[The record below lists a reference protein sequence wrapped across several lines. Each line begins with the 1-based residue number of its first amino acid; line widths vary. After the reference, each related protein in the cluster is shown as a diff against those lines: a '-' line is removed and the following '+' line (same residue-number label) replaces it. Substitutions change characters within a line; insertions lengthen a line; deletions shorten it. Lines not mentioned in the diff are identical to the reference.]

1 MNILI
6 HTAFLIGVYA
16 TAALGRP
23 RVNNQLRTILGQ
35 YKRSRGYSGER
46 GGGGGRRRRDGRG
59 VYGGSGDT
67 LLDDYFCQNYYDGGN
82 MEDCHQL
89 RAKVKYNH
97 TRAVPTLELGDPSK
111 PAMFFLHGWPDS
123 SALWANQFDYFCGS
137 STSKYFCVA
146 PSWFDYHP
154 DVPAKPRS
162 DLLWDKQI
170 EAFHHAL
177 AVEMGL
183 KNLTVVMFDFGAVVG
198 YQFVYR
204 YPHLVKRVVAMDI
217 GMELLGGGKGGL
229 PPGTPTLEEQPAYV
243 QTNIRSFLSQN
254 NTMMRTSPAVIGTPC
269 ANCDAI
275 INANIGWPY
284 WQMVRDGP
292 KETWPERVV
301 PHVPRAQ
308 WNFSF
313 APGFPEEIPL
323 LFTYGT
329 CDDNTGCHGCPPC
342 ADRSGYIKYFKPWI
356 RWVDQRNV
364 DSRSVAIS
372 GGDHWSMC
380 RKSKQVNAEIHA
392 WLEGETNN

>member
-1 MNILI
+1 MNMLI

-46 GGGGGRRRRDGRG
+46 RGGKSRQGGRGG
-59 VYGGSGDT
+59 YAGSGDT

-82 MEDCHQL
+82 MEDCYQL

-111 PAMFFLHGWPDS
+111 PAMVFLHGWPDS

-137 STSKYFCVA
+137 STGKYFCVA

-154 DVPAKPRS
+154 DVPVKPRS
-162 DLLWDKQI
+162 ELLWDKQI

-183 KNLTVVMFDFGAVVG
+183 KKLTLIMFGFGAVLG

-217 GMELLGGGKGGL
+217 GMDLLGGGKGGL
-229 PPGTPTLEEQPAYV
+229 PTGTPTLEEQPEYV

-292 KETWPERVV
+292 KERWPERVV
-301 PHVPRAQ
+301 PHVRGSLQ
-308 WNFSF
+308 
-313 APGFPEEIPL
+313 
-323 LFTYGT
+323 
-329 CDDNTGCHGCPPC
+329 
-342 ADRSGYIKYFKPWI
+342 KPYT
-356 RWVDQRNV
+356 
-364 DSRSVAIS
+364 
-372 GGDHWSMC
+372 
-380 RKSKQVNAEIHA
+380 
-392 WLEGETNN
+392 L